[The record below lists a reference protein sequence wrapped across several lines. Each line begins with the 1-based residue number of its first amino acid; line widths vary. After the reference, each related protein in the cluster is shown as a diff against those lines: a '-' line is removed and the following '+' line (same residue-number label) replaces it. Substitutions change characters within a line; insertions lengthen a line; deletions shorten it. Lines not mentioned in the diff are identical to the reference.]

1 MKRLIQFPFP
11 VFITVEGRWFV
22 AGCPVLNLA
31 TQGKTEK
38 EVKDNMADLIK
49 DYLNDPDTVKPQL
62 NELASSSLS
71 FISVP
76 VSEGLL
82 YG

>member
-1 MKRLIQFPFP
+1 MKKLIQFPFP
-11 VFITVEGRWFV
+11 VFVIVEGKWFV

-49 DYLNDPDTVKPQL
+49 EYLNDPDTVKPQL
-62 NELASSSLS
+62 NELVMSCY
-71 FISVP
+71 
-76 VSEGLL
+76 SEKPRQEFL
-82 YG
+82 